1 MRLLRLVFLGMLLA
15 LLFDAKQSVAQEF
28 KLKGAIF
35 EYGSKIRIGLAVIT
49 NKRSLSSVGSND
61 IGLFEIKA
69 MVGDTLVITKR
80 KYNDLQL
87 VVGSTKDIVLYLK
100 REETLREI
108 VVQGESKKQAL
119 DAIGKDFKDK
129 GSFYAGKPPIA
140 LLSPFGG
147 SPLTF
152 FYELFGKTPRDA
164 RRFRK
169 YHETELKE
177 SHTDGFF
184 NKKIVHK
191 NTGLEGK
198 ELEDFMLNYRPDYE
212 KTKNWTV
219 YDGMKWIKDS
229 YKKYTATLK

>member
-1 MRLLRLVFLGMLLA
+1 MRLLHLVFLSMLLA
-15 LLFDAKQSVAQEF
+15 LLFDAKQGVAQEF

-35 EYGSKIRIGLAVIT
+35 EFDSKIRIGLAVIT
-49 NKRSLSSVGSND
+49 NKRNLSSVGSND
-61 IGLFEIKA
+61 IGLFEIRA

-80 KYNDLQL
+80 RYNDLQL
-87 VVGSTKDIVLYLK
+87 VVVSTKDIVLYLK
-100 REETLREI
+100 REEILREI
-108 VVQGESKKQAL
+108 VVEGESKKQAL
-119 DAIGKDFKDK
+119 DAIEKDFKNK

-169 YHETELKE
+169 YHQTELKE
-177 SHTDGFF
+177 FHTDGFF
-184 NKKIVHK
+184 NKKIVHE

-219 YDGMKWIKDS
+219 YDGIKWIKDS